1 MPKEH
6 TLANFLSSV
15 QSSNEFKTLL
25 ADASLTSRIHAANGD
40 VSRVLDQVQRDYR
53 STAPDPAEARLQEWA
68 VTRAIG
74 EIRDILLL
82 MSHAHQ
88 LNGGDGEFPDDED
101 E

>member
-1 MPKEH
+1 MSKTPAI
-6 TLANFLSSV
+6 ANFLSSV

-25 ADASLTSRIHAANGD
+25 ADPSLTSRIHAANSD

-53 STAPDPAEARLQEWA
+53 STASDAQEARLQEWA
-68 VTRAIG
+68 VTRAIS

-88 LNGGDGEFPDDED
+88 LNGGDGEFPED
-101 E
+101 EIE